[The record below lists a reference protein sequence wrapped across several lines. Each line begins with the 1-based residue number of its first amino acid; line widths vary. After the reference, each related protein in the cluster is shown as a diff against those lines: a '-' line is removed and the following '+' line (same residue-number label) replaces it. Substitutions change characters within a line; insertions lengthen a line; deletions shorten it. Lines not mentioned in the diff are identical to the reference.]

1 MDEDSYN
8 QQENDN
14 LCWLIKYYVNKDQR
28 YKDQVKICK
37 SVILEEHARLSKPNP
52 DEQIEA
58 DRKLAEIFLI

>member
-14 LCWLIKYYVNKDQR
+14 LCWLIKYYVDKDQR

-37 SVILEEHARLSKPNP
+37 SVILEEHARLSKRHQ
-52 DEQIEA
+52 DKQFKA
-58 DRKLAEIFLI
+58 DWKLAEKF